1 MTNRNWKEQMVVLFI
16 GGSFKKE
23 KKRGLSVFLWFMKI
37 AKGWLGELG
46 VLFGL

>member
-1 MTNRNWKEQMVVLFI
+1 MTNRSWKEEIVVLFI
-16 GGSFKKE
+16 DGSFKKG
-23 KKRGLSVFLWFMKI
+23 KKRGLSVSLWFMKI